1 MGMMIEQWVVMMMG
15 IVCFVYFVV
24 FVSLLG
30 HLSGNMDSS
39 LARVN
44 AGG

>member
-1 MGMMIEQWVVMMMG
+1 MIEQWLVMMMG
-15 IVCFVYFVV
+15 IVCFVYFVM

-30 HLSGNMDSS
+30 HFSGNRESS